1 MPDRNPFEET
11 MRAGMNVPQ
20 RTGRPFPHKTLR
32 PDIGFDRAGQVRET
46 NEMPRYTDTP
56 TSRVNPI
63 AGMNLYPQQRGYG
76 VDPGLRR
83 GAYEQW
89 RNQGLDRAVPAGEQG
104 IFGGGNLGADNI
116 VNAILGGM
124 NRSQQDAGFEVAGGP
139 GMVEKRMLKKFWG
152 TAVNKFPPGTANE
165 ILLRER
171 DRLFNIWKKK
181 AYTPGTG
188 GGLLR
193 FLKGI
198 GTKGGG
204 PLGIGMDL
212 MPVEPALES
221 IDQLYNP
228 DPIVI

>member
-1 MPDRNPFEET
+1 MNDSAR
-11 MRAGMNVPQ
+11 GM
-20 RTGRPFPHKTLR
+20 
-32 PDIGFDRAGQVRET
+32 IE
-46 NEMPRYTDTP
+46 
-56 TSRVNPI
+56 
-63 AGMNLYPQQRGYG
+63 
-76 VDPGLRR
+76 
-83 GAYEQW
+83 
-89 RNQGLDRAVPAGEQG
+89 
-104 IFGGGNLGADNI
+104 
-116 VNAILGGM
+116 
-124 NRSQQDAGFEVAGGP
+124 DAGFEVAGGP

-188 GGLLR
+188 GGLLK

-198 GTKGGG
+198 GPKVGG